1 MRFDLPQRPLCSYV
15 TRRRSRVLESGQV
28 PGRNAIGRTLSIRG
42 SIAAFRSRIALDESG
57 YRPGVRRSIAEA
69 FIEGGR
75 KM

>member
-1 MRFDLPQRPLCSYV
+1 MRFDLLQRHLCSYV
-15 TRRRSRVLESGQV
+15 TRRRSHVSESGQGPMRHV
-28 PGRNAIGRTLSIRG
+28 IGRPLSTRG
-42 SIAAFRSRIALDESG
+42 SIAAIRSRIALDESG